1 VTDAFVAC
9 VLEPANAHYPYLPRR
24 LEPGPDVHAAEPGDG
39 GVSAPTVSPMST
51 DSAVQRRRSDFA
63 ALSQLMRHS
72 RLLERRRGSYAVR
85 VTVTI
90 GAFVATWAAFA
101 YLGNSWWQLFVAIAM
116 GFVFTQVA
124 FIGHDGGHQQI
135 AQSKRANDVIG
146 LIVGDL
152 LVGLS
157 FGWWVSEHN
166 RHHSKPNQE
175 GFDPDIGEGVL
186 AFTTAQ
192 AALRTGTVAR
202 FITRHQAWLFFPLL
216 TLEGINLHVQAFA
229 WLRRQGLR
237 RYRRLEYTLLS
248 VHTVAYLAAI
258 FIVLSPLKAI
268 VFIAVHQAAWGVYMG
283 CSFAPNHKGMPII
296 GPDEKLD
303 FLRRQVLTTR
313 NVRGNIMVD
322 FLLGGLNYQV
332 EHHLFPN
339 MPRMN
344 LRRAQPIV
352 RAYCD
357 ELRILYTETSLFGSY
372 ACALRHLHDIGAP
385 MRLAHGR

>member
-1 VTDAFVAC
+1 MSATA
-9 VLEPANAHYPYLPRR
+9 VLRR
-24 LEPGPDVHAAEPGDG
+24 G
-39 GVSAPTVSPMST
+39 
-51 DSAVQRRRSDFA
+51 SDFA
-63 ALSQLMRHS
+63 ALSLDIRER
-72 RLLERRRGSYAVR
+72 RLLERRRISYAVR
-85 VTVTI
+85 VVATI
-90 GAFVATWAAFA
+90 GALAATWAAFA
-101 YLGNSWWQLFVAIAM
+101 FIGNSWWQLLVAVVL
-116 GFVFTQVA
+116 GFAFTQVA

-135 AQSKRANDVIG
+135 ARSRRANDVVGIV
-146 LIVGDL
+146 VGDL

-157 FGWWVSEHN
+157 YGWWVSGHN
-166 RHHSKPNQE
+166 QHHSRPNQE

-192 AALRTGTVAR
+192 AALRTGAVAR

-229 WLRRQGLR
+229 WLRREGLR

-248 VHTVAYLAAI
+248 VHTVAYLGAV
-258 FIVLSPLKAI
+258 FTVLSPLKAF

-296 GPDEKLD
+296 GPEAKLD

-313 NVRGNIMVD
+313 NVRGNPLVD

-352 RAYCD
+352 RAYC
-357 ELRILYTETSLFGSY
+357 ESLRIPYTETSLVNSY
-372 ACALRHLHDIGAP
+372 ACALRHLHAIGAP
-385 MRLAHGR
+385 YRA